1 MWKCQWFQRDL
12 IMCFWKQ
19 LKIIPFPSGFYFF
32 LLHLFHKR
40 SALLLLST
48 RWRSAITRKERRN
61 AKFGEELM
69 FSTVLSGLM
78 TQTITAKLIANLP
91 LEPRSLISPSD
102 DDDVTFV
109 TTGSAPG
116 FLCGASDKHPATPA
130 VFLPSVSLI
139 DHLCKCLKVEPL
151 TSRHLAQFSSRL
163 PPTPSLTG
171 GSEKT
176 VKSQTQTIG
185 VRRINVTG
193 RKTSR
198 CFH

>member
-1 MWKCQWFQRDL
+1 MEMSEWFQRDL

-32 LLHLFHKR
+32 LLHLFTKK
-40 SALLLLST
+40 SALPLLST
-48 RWRSAITRKERRN
+48 RWRSAITRKERQN
-61 AKFGEELM
+61 AKFGEQLT
-69 FSTVLSGLM
+69 FSTLPSSLM
-78 TQTITAKLIANLP
+78 TQTTTAKLIANLP

-109 TTGSAPG
+109 TTESAPVL
-116 FLCGASDKHPATPA
+116 LCGTSDKHPATPA

-151 TSRHLAQFSSRL
+151 TSWHLAPFSSRL

-171 GSEKT
+171 GSEK
-176 VKSQTQTIG
+176 
-185 VRRINVTG
+185 R
-193 RKTSR
+193 
-198 CFH
+198 